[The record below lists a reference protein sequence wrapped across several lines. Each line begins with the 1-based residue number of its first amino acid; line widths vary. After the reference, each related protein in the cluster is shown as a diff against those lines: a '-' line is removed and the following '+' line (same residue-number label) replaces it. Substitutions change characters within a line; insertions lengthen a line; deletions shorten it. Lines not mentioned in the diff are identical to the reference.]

1 MIYLLLKYY
10 GHTFRS
16 LALFETTTTNTST
29 TWCRRAG
36 AWRQTICQLHT
47 FFLFSRVNVFA
58 FLITLSLSWRA
69 FVSRRSNNTSFT
81 TIVDAADGDDDHTRH
96 TSHAL
101 LQITRTHAR
110 TLSIVRYLLDDNK
123 YANTKHSHALW
134 VFLYR
139 KAHLQNEHLAHSI
152 KLLPGEER
160 KQSMCLGER
169 TLLKGGWGNKGEGHS
184 NKTGFKFP
192 LTHTRARLAFLAS

>member
-16 LALFETTTTNTST
+16 LALFATCSRGRCAKRLHNEHFHNLMQESGGLAANDLPTSH
-29 TWCRRAG
+29 
-36 AWRQTICQLHT
+36 LFP
-47 FFLFSRVNVFA
+47 FFSSKCVC
-58 FLITLSLSWRA
+58 FLNHPLSLLA
-69 FVSRRSNNTSFT
+69 CVCVTTKQQHFFT
-81 TIVDAADGDDDHTRH
+81 TIVDAADGEDDHTRH

-101 LQITRTHAR
+101 LQITRTHVR

-152 KLLPGEER
+152 
-160 KQSMCLGER
+160 
-169 TLLKGGWGNKGEGHS
+169 
-184 NKTGFKFP
+184 
-192 LTHTRARLAFLAS
+192 